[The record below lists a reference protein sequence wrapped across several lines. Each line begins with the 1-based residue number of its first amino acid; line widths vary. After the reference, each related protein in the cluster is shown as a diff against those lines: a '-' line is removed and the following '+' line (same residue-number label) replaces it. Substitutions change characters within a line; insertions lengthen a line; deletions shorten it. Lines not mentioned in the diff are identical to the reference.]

1 MTVMFTTF
9 LKKPTQEMSV
19 NLLSKL
25 LSNLLIGLKQWACGK
40 HILKSGKGETME
52 ASDYIDIQGT
62 LLEIIEEIKELRQR
76 VENLEKEKV

>member
-1 MTVMFTTF
+1 
-9 LKKPTQEMSV
+9 
-19 NLLSKL
+19 
-25 LSNLLIGLKQWACGK
+25 
-40 HILKSGKGETME
+40 ME